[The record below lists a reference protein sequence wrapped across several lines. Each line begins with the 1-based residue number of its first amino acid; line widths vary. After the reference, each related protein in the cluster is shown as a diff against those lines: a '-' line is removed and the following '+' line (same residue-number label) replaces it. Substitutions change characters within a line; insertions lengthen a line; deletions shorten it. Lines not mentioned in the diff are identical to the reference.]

1 MGFKIGDLDVAPGTT
16 GFGSIVGNHRG
27 AGDLNIPITVVNGA
41 EPGPVL
47 GITAAIHGCE
57 YAGVITCVTLGRD
70 LDPKQLKGT
79 LLLVPVANPPSFD
92 MRTPFVNPI
101 DGVNLNR
108 VFPGNPYGTSSEQIA
123 HALYQNVTL
132 RSDVYI
138 DLHSGDMYEE
148 IPLHVGINRVG
159 DAALDAKAEALARLF
174 DMNLLCIMGKGIDDV
189 SATMETEGMTFAG
202 LRSGLTSSGNA
213 ALAGKPAILVEAGGM
228 GTLDAAVVD
237 LEIRGIQNV
246 MRYMGM
252 MSGEPDTNLKLTP
265 CYGMYIV
272 KTKLGGLYI
281 PDVACGDIVKKG
293 QRLGVMMDIRGRRTA
308 EFHSPM
314 EGFVLMMYTTPVR
327 AAGETIII
335 LGRLTEKPESN

>member
-1 MGFKIGDLDVAPGTT
+1 MGFRIGDLDVAPGTS
-16 GFGSIVGNHRG
+16 GFGHLVGNHRG
-27 AGDLNIPITVVNGA
+27 AGDLKIPITVVHGA

-47 GITAAIHGCE
+47 GITAAVHGCE

-70 LDPKQLKGT
+70 VDPKKLKGT

-92 MRTPFVNPI
+92 TRTPFVNPI

-148 IPLHVGINRVG
+148 IPLHVGMHRVG
-159 DAALDAKAEALARLF
+159 DAALDAKAETLARLF

-189 SATMETEGMTFAG
+189 GATMETEGMTFAG
-202 LRSGLTSSGNA
+202 LRSGLTSCGNA
-213 ALAGKPAILVEAGGM
+213 ALAGKPAVLIEAGGM
-228 GTLDAAVVD
+228 GTLDPHVVD
-237 LEIRGIQNV
+237 LEVRGIHNV
-246 MRYMGM
+246 MRHLGM
-252 MSGEPDTNLKLTP
+252 LADPPNTSLKHTP

-272 KTKLGGLYI
+272 KTKLGGLYL
-281 PDVACGDIVKKG
+281 PDVACGDLVKKG
-293 QRLGVMMDIRGRRTA
+293 QRLGEMIDIRGRRVA

-314 EGFVLMMYTTPVR
+314 EGYVLMMYTTPVR
-327 AAGETIII
+327 ASGETIVI
-335 LGRLTEKPESN
+335 LGRLTEKPESH